1 MNTHVAEVF
10 PKSGLK
16 PRASCGIQRN
26 SGGTKNIRDSNLR
39 ALENVFWPRNVRLLH
54 RPASGLRR
62 FQEQIDS
69 AIKCAS
75 AHILVR
81 RRGFALSKVLRFVC
95 VDELSIRDTRVPC
108 HLIERLGSFQ
118 GKRHIECICSRRGGM
133 AYEAATNVRMPVQ
146 ILLLALGK

>member
-1 MNTHVAEVF
+1 MVRSRRLGVLRNVSEFMSQQLMAAMALWVVLSAREQQVIASRVSKRIYCARRFRRGLIDMNTHVAEVF

-81 RRGFALSKVLRFVC
+81 RRGFALSKV
-95 VDELSIRDTRVPC
+95 
-108 HLIERLGSFQ
+108 
-118 GKRHIECICSRRGGM
+118 
-133 AYEAATNVRMPVQ
+133 
-146 ILLLALGK
+146 